1 MLIKFV
7 LRAIVFTKHED
18 VKEIFN
24 MDDVSGRPSSAPGHK
39 FRPGWETM
47 AKIEPEVNEGRPPGV
62 LLSNVSFRRL

>member
-1 MLIKFV
+1 
-7 LRAIVFTKHED
+7 
-18 VKEIFN
+18 

-47 AKIEPEVNEGRPPGV
+47 AKIEPDVNEGRPPGV